1 MNNNEFFELCIN
13 RGFSNIEITI
23 YDNKEYVS
31 EVENE
36 KINFIDIKN
45 NIFYKVKARKEN
57 KTVILDSNYL
67 NEDLIDLLEEK
78 IEYID
83 SNVED
88 KFLDLLDNNN
98 IIQIKENKDFSKC
111 VDKIIN
117 LTKLEEDI
125 FNLTATLSYNI
136 SKIQIINDKGVNIE
150 NVNSYYDFA
159 IISYGRKED
168 KVVNAYRTVMQKDFN
183 LNELV
188 ILRKE
193 VIEEVKNKFNKNKIN
208 SKKYKCLFKQ
218 EVIEELLSEIIE
230 AISLKSVNLNLSLF
244 KDRIGEK
251 IFSEKISL
259 VEDPCGES
267 NITRYLFDEEGN
279 KTYKKSIIENGIL
292 KLFISNNKESS
303 KNNMISTSNAFD
315 EIGVRN
321 LMLLPGEKSEKEII
335 KNIKEGLIITDI
347 AGAGGQ
353 AIDIVSGSISLLVN
367 GFYIVNGKVDYYFEQ
382 AIMTSTI
389 KEIFNNVLEISN
401 TVQYSNEIVRS
412 PSLLIDDIIINS

>member
-1 MNNNEFFELCIN
+1 M
-13 RGFSNIEITI
+13 
-23 YDNKEYVS
+23 
-31 EVENE
+31 
-36 KINFIDIKN
+36 
-45 NIFYKVKARKEN
+45 
-57 KTVILDSNYL
+57 
-67 NEDLIDLLEEK
+67 LEEK

>member
-98 IIQIKENKDFSKC
+98 IIQIKENKDFSKY

-367 GFYIVNGKVDYYFEQ
+367 GFYIVNGKIDYYFEQ

>member
-45 NIFYKVKARKEN
+45 NIFYKVKAKKEN

-83 SNVED
+83 SNLED

-98 IIQIKENKDFSKC
+98 IIQIKENKDFSKY

-335 KNIKEGLIITDI
+335 KNIKKGLIITDI

>member
-98 IIQIKENKDFSKC
+98 IIQIKENKDFSKY

-218 EVIEELLSEIIE
+218 EVIEELLSAIIE

-367 GFYIVNGKVDYYFEQ
+367 GFYIVNGKIDYYFEQ

>member
-98 IIQIKENKDFSKC
+98 IIQIKENKDFSKY

>member
-98 IIQIKENKDFSKC
+98 IIQIKENKDFSKY

-125 FNLTATLSYNI
+125 FNLTVTLSYNI

-159 IISYGRKED
+159 IISYGRKDD

-367 GFYIVNGKVDYYFEQ
+367 GFYIVNGKIDYYFEQ

>member
-98 IIQIKENKDFSKC
+98 IIQIKENKEFSKY

-168 KVVNAYRTVMQKDFN
+168 KVVNAYKTVMQKDFN

-367 GFYIVNGKVDYYFEQ
+367 GFYIVNGKIDYYFEQ

>member
-45 NIFYKVKARKEN
+45 NIFYKVKAKKEN

-98 IIQIKENKDFSKC
+98 IIQIKENKDFSKY

-159 IISYGRKED
+159 IISYGMKED

>member
-45 NIFYKVKARKEN
+45 NIFYKIKARKEN

-98 IIQIKENKDFSKC
+98 IIQIKENKDFSKY

-159 IISYGRKED
+159 IISYGRKDD

-321 LMLLPGEKSEKEII
+321 LMLLRGEKSEKEII

-367 GFYIVNGKVDYYFEQ
+367 GFYIVNGKIDYYFEQ

>member
-321 LMLLPGEKSEKEII
+321 LILLPGEKSEKEII

>member
-23 YDNKEYVS
+23 YDNKEYIS

-125 FNLTATLSYNI
+125 FNLTVTLSYNI

-159 IISYGRKED
+159 IISYGRKDD

-367 GFYIVNGKVDYYFEQ
+367 GFYIVNGKIDYYFEQ

>member
-98 IIQIKENKDFSKC
+98 IIQIKENKDFSKY
-111 VDKIIN
+111 VYKIIN

>member
-1 MNNNEFFELCIN
+1 
-13 RGFSNIEITI
+13 
-23 YDNKEYVS
+23 
-31 EVENE
+31 
-36 KINFIDIKN
+36 
-45 NIFYKVKARKEN
+45 
-57 KTVILDSNYL
+57 
-67 NEDLIDLLEEK
+67 
-78 IEYID
+78 
-83 SNVED
+83 
-88 KFLDLLDNNN
+88 
-98 IIQIKENKDFSKC
+98 
-111 VDKIIN
+111 
-117 LTKLEEDI
+117 
-125 FNLTATLSYNI
+125 
-136 SKIQIINDKGVNIE
+136 
-150 NVNSYYDFA
+150 
-159 IISYGRKED
+159 
-168 KVVNAYRTVMQKDFN
+168 MQKDFN

-279 KTYKKSIIENGIL
+279 KTYKKIIENGIL

>member
-83 SNVED
+83 SNIED

-98 IIQIKENKDFSKC
+98 IIQIKENKEFSKY

-401 TVQYSNEIVRS
+401 TVQYSNEIVRA

>member
-45 NIFYKVKARKEN
+45 NIFYKVKAKKEN

-98 IIQIKENKDFSKC
+98 IIQIKENKDFSKY

-193 VIEEVKNKFNKNKIN
+193 VIEQVKNKFNKNKIN

-367 GFYIVNGKVDYYFEQ
+367 GFYIVNGKIDYYFEQ

>member
-98 IIQIKENKDFSKC
+98 IIQIKKNKDFSKY

>member
-98 IIQIKENKDFSKC
+98 IIQIKENKDFSKY

-303 KNNMISTSNAFD
+303 KNNMISTPNASD

>member
-159 IISYGRKED
+159 IISYGRKDD

-367 GFYIVNGKVDYYFEQ
+367 GFYIVNGKIDYYFEQ

>member
-31 EVENE
+31 EVETE

-98 IIQIKENKDFSKC
+98 IIQIKENKDFSKY

>member
-23 YDNKEYVS
+23 YDNKEYIS

-159 IISYGRKED
+159 IISYGRKDD

-367 GFYIVNGKVDYYFEQ
+367 GFYIVNGKIDYYFEQ

>member
-98 IIQIKENKDFSKC
+98 IIQIKENKEFSKY

-168 KVVNAYRTVMQKDFN
+168 KVVNAYKTVMQKDFN

-321 LMLLPGEKSEKEII
+321 LMLLPGEKSEKEIV

>member
-98 IIQIKENKDFSKC
+98 IIQIKENKDFSKY

-382 AIMTSTI
+382 DIMTSTI

>member
-111 VDKIIN
+111 VDKITN

-125 FNLTATLSYNI
+125 FNLTVTLSYNI

-159 IISYGRKED
+159 IISYGRKDD

-367 GFYIVNGKVDYYFEQ
+367 GFYIVNGKIDYYFEQ

>member
-367 GFYIVNGKVDYYFEQ
+367 GFYIVNGKIDYYFEQ
-382 AIMTSTI
+382 PIMTSTI

>member
-98 IIQIKENKDFSKC
+98 IIQIKENKDFSKY

-159 IISYGRKED
+159 IISYGRKDD

-367 GFYIVNGKVDYYFEQ
+367 GFYIVNGKIDYYFEQ